1 MKRRLYLAPYLV
13 LVVALLLVA
22 AAGGE
27 PVAQPTPAPA
37 PKAPAAAP
45 TTPPAATKAPAT
57 AATPAAATPATKA
70 PAAAT
75 PATKAPAAATPA
87 TKAPAA
93 AATPATKAPATAAAA
108 PPASNWTPERDV
120 EFVVHA
126 AAGGG
131 SDIQARTMEQ
141 VIRANNLYPRNI
153 AVVNKAGGSGA
164 VAFADVAGKRGNPYV
179 WLTATT
185 SFFTTPARGQV
196 PVSYRDF
203 TMLARLSD
211 DQFFIVV
218 RNDSPLRTM
227 GDLVNAA
234 RANPRGITWGGTNVG
249 ADDHILMYLVQQAT
263 GTQFNF
269 ISLQSGGEVMT
280 NILGGHVQ
288 VASANPGEA
297 LPQIEGGTV
306 RLLAASGDQRMP
318 AFPDVPTLQEQNIDV
333 VFDQTRM
340 IAAPGG
346 IPNEAKQ
353 YWANMFYRMT
363 QTQGWQQYLEN
374 NEQTPNFMYGE
385 ELDRF
390 VQERNET
397 YVQILNDLGLV
408 QKK

>member
-22 AAGGE
+22 AACGE
-27 PVAQPTPAPA
+27 PAAQPTPAPA

-57 AATPAAATPATKA
+57 AAT

-131 SDIQARTMEQ
+131 SDIQARIMEK
-141 VIRANNLYPRNI
+141 VIRDNRLYPRNI

-196 PVSYRDF
+196 PVSYQDF

-211 DQFFIVV
+211 DQFFVVV
-218 RNDSPLRTM
+218 RNDSPWQ
-227 GDLVNAA
+227 DIDDVIQAA

-249 ADDHILMYLVQQAT
+249 ADDHIFMYLIQQAT

-269 ISLQSGGEVMT
+269 ISTQSGGEVMT
-280 NILGGHVQ
+280 NLLGGHVQ
-288 VASANPGEA
+288 IASANPGEA
-297 LPQIEGGTV
+297 LPQIQGGTV
-306 RLLAASGDQRMP
+306 RLLAASGSTRLPD
-318 AFPDVPTLQEQNIDV
+318 FGDVPTLQEEGIDV
-333 VFDQTRM
+333 EFDQTRM
-340 IAAPGG
+340 IAAPAG
-346 IPNEAKQ
+346 IPAEARA
-353 YWANMFYRMT
+353 YWTKMFYDMT
-363 QTQGWQQYLEN
+363 QTDGWRQYLSEN
-374 NEQTPNFMYGE
+374 QQTPNFMYGD
-385 ELDRF
+385 ELDAF
-390 VQERNET
+390 VRERNEI
-397 YVQILNDLGLV
+397 YVNLLTELGLV

>member
-1 MKRRLYLAPYLV
+1 MKRRLSLLSYLFMALAV
-13 LVVALLLVA
+13 LIVA
-22 AAGGE
+22 AACAE
-27 PVAQPTPAPA
+27 PAAQPTPAPA
-37 PKAPAAAP
+37 PKAPAAQP
-45 TTPPAATKAPAT
+45 TPAPAA
-57 AATPAAATPATKA
+57 PAAATPAPAAPAAQPTPAPKA

-75 PATKAPAAATPA
+75 PVAAATPA

-93 AATPATKAPATAAAA
+93 AATPAAATKAPAAAA
-108 PPASNWTPERDV
+108 PPASNWNPERDV

-227 GDLVNAA
+227 DDLVNAA